1 MSKSK
6 IFQTKRF
13 YILPVFVLLL
23 SIYLISVILR
33 TPYVG
38 IDVQQTAEGDWIVQ
52 DVAPHSWAENKG
64 IEEGMRIHQVNAIQV
79 GDYPTVSMFRTVE
92 QASSITFFNNGEIEF
107 FSHIEGDV
115 SLDQWLFYIIFPT
128 LYSGIMLVLSF
139 FLLIHKRYDASS
151 KRLIAFLLT
160 TGLAYLA
167 ASGSSRGDFFSTV
180 ICTFTFLMA
189 PAYLLHFLDEYFKQ
203 IDQRWFSPWIYRIMK
218 IIALVVVIVEF
229 VCILERNYPLWYPTL
244 IGAVFLLFI
253 LIVIGI
259 VFYGNHLFRSSEYAP
274 FLQYLIAGIF
284 VSFSPYLFL
293 YLLPSLWFRAPVLS
307 GEAAILFIMV
317 LPLIFIYLITAQRLF
332 DIDFVMGRVRYYA
345 YVSIIPTILVVV
357 TVMLIVDHSWRV
369 QHVFLLSISVI
380 LIFILF
386 LYVKEIFDFKIQRNL
401 FTEKNNYHNSLQRFV
416 HDMKQETNPV
426 GLFLRLKR
434 ELIDVIGMKEVEVF
448 SRNTISNFFCMYQ
461 EIPSQLMHEC
471 VNMIQQQNAGVGT
484 LVELEKNRGY
494 VLVIGH
500 TMSKV
505 TYLYCSDK
513 PNHTA
518 LNIDEKAYLQTISH
532 NTNIALENLLLIED
546 LFQELQHIRKGQ
558 NQRYPAWLS
567 RLLFSLSDHQ
577 RKQVAVD
584 LHDSVL
590 QEQLYL
596 YRQMDD
602 YISRNK
608 NLPNEVEEK
617 LIHFR
622 EQMLDNIHLIRET
635 CNELRPPFLE
645 ELGLI
650 PSLENLVN
658 QYQLRSNFTVQ
669 FDAHQFHMELNSE
682 YVLGIYRIVQELL
695 SNAMKHSWA
704 DEVYLEIQSDNGNVK
719 VHYQDNG
726 VGMEESN
733 RIESFSHMGLS
744 GIEQRVNGL
753 NGTFQINTA
762 KNQGFEMNITFHDVS
777 DQFGGETQWFEF

>member
-1 MSKSK
+1 MAKSDFLQSK
-6 IFQTKRF
+6 RY
-13 YILPVFVLLL
+13 YILPILVLLL

-38 IDVQQTAEGDWIVQ
+38 IDVNQTRGGLWQVADI
-52 DVAPHSWAENKG
+52 APHSWADKQG
-64 IEEGMRIHQVNAIQV
+64 IEEGTTILSVNGIPV
-79 GDYPTVSMFRTVE
+79 GDFHTVTMFRTVE
-92 QASSITFFNNGEIEF
+92 KASSITFLIDGSVTHFTRIED
-107 FSHIEGDV
+107 EV
-115 SLDQWLFYIIFPT
+115 SLDQWLFYIIFPS

-139 FLLIHKRYDASS
+139 FILFHNRDDESG
-151 KRLIAFLLT
+151 KRLILFLLT

-167 ASGSSRGDFFSTV
+167 ASGSSRGDFLSSV

-189 PAYLLHFLDEYFKQ
+189 PPYLLHFIDAYFRQ
-203 IDQRWFSPWIYRIMK
+203 IDARWFSPWFYHVMK
-218 IIALVVVIVEF
+218 VVAILVVFIEAIF
-229 VCILERNYPLWYPTL
+229 IFLGYYPLWLPSL
-244 IGAVFLLFI
+244 IGFLFLLFI
-253 LIVIGI
+253 IMALVII
-259 VFYGNHLFRSSEYAP
+259 FYGNQRYRKSQFAP
-274 FLQYLIAGIF
+274 ILQYLIAGIF
-284 VSFSPYLFL
+284 VAFSPFIFL
-293 YLLPSLWFRAPVLS
+293 YLLPNIWFGVPIIS
-307 GEAAILFIMV
+307 GEASILFIMV
-317 LPLIFIYLITAQRLF
+317 LPMVFIYLISAQRLF
-332 DIDFVMGRVRYYA
+332 DIDFVMGRLRYYA
-345 YVSIIPTILVVV
+345 YVSIIPTSLVVL
-357 TVMLIVDHSWRV
+357 TVMLVVDHNWGV
-369 QHVFLLSISVI
+369 QHVFLLFLSVI
-380 LIFILF
+380 LIFVVF
-386 LYVKEIFDFKIQRNL
+386 LYIKEIFDYKIQRNL
-401 FTEKNNYHNSLQRFV
+401 FSEKNNYHNSLQRFV

-426 GLFLRLKR
+426 GLFRRLKR

-448 SRNTISNFFCMYQ
+448 SRNTISNFFCIYQ
-461 EIPSQLMHEC
+461 DIPLQLMHEC
-471 VNMIQQQNAGVGT
+471 VDRVQKLNADVGT

-500 TMSKV
+500 TMSKI

-513 PNHTA
+513 PNQTA
-518 LNIDEKAYLQTISH
+518 LNLDEKAYLQTISH

-546 LFQELQHIRKGQ
+546 LFQELQHVRKDR

-577 RKQVAVD
+577 RKEIAVD

-602 YISRNK
+602 YVSRK
-608 NLPNEVEEK
+608 QDIPNEVQEK
-617 LIHFR
+617 LVHFR
-622 EQMLDNIHLIRET
+622 EQLLDNIHLIRET

-669 FDAHQFHMELNSE
+669 FESNQFHMELNSE

-695 SNAMKHSWA
+695 TNAMKHSYA
-704 DEVYLEIQSDNGNVK
+704 DMVYLQITSEKGNVK
-719 VHYQDNG
+719 VHYRDNG

-733 RIESFSHMGLS
+733 QIESFSHMGLS
-744 GIEQRVNGL
+744 GIEQRINGL
-753 NGTFQINTA
+753 NGTFEIKTS
-762 KNQGFEMNITFHDVS
+762 KNQGFEMNIVFHDVT